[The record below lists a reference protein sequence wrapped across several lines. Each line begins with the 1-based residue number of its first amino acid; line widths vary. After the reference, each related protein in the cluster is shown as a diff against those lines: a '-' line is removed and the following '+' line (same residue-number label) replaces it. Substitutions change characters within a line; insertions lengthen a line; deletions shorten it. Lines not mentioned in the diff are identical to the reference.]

1 MYANMGEIK
10 DHSCENN
17 LSMEVSEIKEQSPC
31 EFPEERPS
39 TAAQSESVGAPS
51 RDKSMSDKYN
61 GVELI
66 AEPEKEKMLTRPF
79 LLASW
84 VKLRAYQHIGLNWL
98 VSIQTRRL
106 NGILADE
113 SENFLSFVCILH
125 LTKVCPPASFLF
137 MFNLIFEWQWDWARL
152 CRPYPC

>member
-1 MYANMGEIK
+1 MYANMGEMK

-17 LSMEVSEIKEQSPC
+17 LSMEVSEMKEPSPC

-39 TAAQSESVGAPS
+39 TAPQSESVGAPS
-51 RDKSMSDKYN
+51 RDKSMSDIN
-61 GVELI
+61 NQVELF
-66 AEPEKEKMLTRPF
+66 AEPDKEKMLTRPF

-113 SENFLSFVCILH
+113 SENFLSFCLHSH
-125 LTKVCPPASFLF
+125 LTKVCSPTSFLF
-137 MFNLIFEWQWDWARL
+137 MLNLIFEWQWGWARL